1 MLLFAEAV
9 MILALL
15 KSGISTNLGRTFEQD
30 VRLHLKG
37 QNQLS
42 NALQNFYVA
51 KPPNHSLYVVEL

>member
-1 MLLFAEAV
+1 